1 MMGVLKCVTVI
12 TVFDVLYRWLYLDL
26 RINDTFV
33 LLLCVLKTFSYEF
46 VFTLSEVAALCF
58 FNEDRSRPML
68 QR

>member
-33 LLLCVLKTFSYEF
+33 LFVHSENLFVRI

>member
-26 RINDTFV
+26 RINDAFV
-33 LLLCVLKTFSYEF
+33 LFVHSENLFVRI

>member
-33 LLLCVLKTFSYEF
+33 LF
-46 VFTLSEVAALCF
+46 VRSEKLFV
-58 FNEDRSRPML
+58 RIRI
-68 QR
+68 